1 MLVYKYRHIKKKTKT
16 TVKEM
21 STTQSYL
28 PLRLIWHIVMDRIQT
43 LLLNMVFGLTHT
55 HQRMHVSSTKPEHLN
70 SLF

>member
-43 LLLNMVFGLTHT
+43 LLLNMVFWF
-55 HQRMHVSSTKPEHLN
+55 N
-70 SLF
+70 SYASKNACVIHKT